1 MITIKDIEKIIK
13 DAKDMKFEASVRD
26 ISYVILFFEYC
37 NAAIAYKSIFNKD
50 ANDKEIEKYDKS
62 KLVNFLKT
70 YIASNFSS
78 KEEKPINTE
87 TILADI
93 SFEENK
99 SALVSLLSEIQVAID
114 KGEISYKDGIK
125 IQADIRTKLN
135 DKFEVEKKE
144 GQQYV
149 IVETKYN
156 NICEYCHHEIYIPTK
171 EVLMKEYNLI
181 ENTK

>member
-1 MITIKDIEKIIK
+1 MITVKDIEKIIK
-13 DAKDMKFEASVRD
+13 DAKVMKLEASVRD

-37 NAAIAYKSIFNKD
+37 NATIAYKSIFNKD
-50 ANDKEIEKYDKS
+50 AGDKEIQKYDKS
-62 KLVNFLKT
+62 KVVNFLKS
-70 YIASNFSS
+70 YIASNFSN

-87 TILADI
+87 TILTDI

-99 SALVSLLSEIQVAID
+99 AALISLLQEVQQAMID
-114 KGEISYKDGIK
+114 GKIDYKDGIK
-125 IQADIRTKLN
+125 MQTDIRTKLN

-156 NICEYCHHEIYIPTK
+156 NICEHCHHELYIPTK
-171 EVLMKEYNLI
+171 EDLMKQYNLI
-181 ENTK
+181 EKPE